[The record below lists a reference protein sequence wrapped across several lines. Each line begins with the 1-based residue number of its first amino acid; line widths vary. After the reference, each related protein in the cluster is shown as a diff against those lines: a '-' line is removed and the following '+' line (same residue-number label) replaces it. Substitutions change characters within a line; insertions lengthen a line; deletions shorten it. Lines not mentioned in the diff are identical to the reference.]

1 MMIEEDGGSITR
13 RTKIETNN
21 HIYTHLWAV
30 VVQGGDKAKQ
40 ESTYDLFS
48 PIQTILIYYYKY
60 SIK

>member
-13 RTKIETNN
+13 RTNRNN